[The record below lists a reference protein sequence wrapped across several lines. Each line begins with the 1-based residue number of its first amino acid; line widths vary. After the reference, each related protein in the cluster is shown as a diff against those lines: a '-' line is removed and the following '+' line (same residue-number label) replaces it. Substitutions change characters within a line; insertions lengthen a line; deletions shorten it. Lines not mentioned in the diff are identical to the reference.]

1 MGRHAIATCDRRN
14 FALRDGTWKS
24 VFSPMSA
31 PPASDPDGGRHDGAP
46 DPGCRD
52 VYTAIMAVREV
63 IRMGHPVLRQVAQ
76 PVGAFG
82 TPELRSLVTDMDDTM
97 RALSGAGIAAPQVG
111 VSLRVVI
118 FEVTEN
124 PRYPHVQ
131 PIPYTVLVNPVLTP
145 LGEDTEEGWEG
156 CLSVPGM
163 RGLVPR
169 YRRLR
174 YTGYDLEGTPIDR
187 TVEGFHARVVQ
198 HEVDHLD
205 GILYPQRVRDLRNF
219 GFEDVLAGQMTPMP
233 D

>member
-1 MGRHAIATCDRRN
+1 
-14 FALRDGTWKS
+14 
-24 VFSPMSA
+24 
-31 PPASDPDGGRHDGAP
+31 
-46 DPGCRD
+46 
-52 VYTAIMAVREV
+52 MAVRDV
-63 IRMGHPVLRQVAQ
+63 IRMGHPLLRQVAA
-76 PVGAFG
+76 PVEAFG
-82 TPELRSLVTDMDDTM
+82 TPELRELVSDMDDTM
-97 RALSGAGIAAPQVG
+97 RALSGAGIAAPQIG

-131 PIPYTVLVNPVLTP
+131 PIPYTILVNPVLTP
-145 LGEDTEEGWEG
+145 LGEDMEEGWEG
-156 CLSVPGM
+156 CLSVPAM

-174 YTGYDLEGTPIDR
+174 YTGCDLEGRPIDR

-219 GFEDVLAGQMTPMP
+219 GFEDALAGQMTPMP

>member
-1 MGRHAIATCDRRN
+1 
-14 FALRDGTWKS
+14 
-24 VFSPMSA
+24 
-31 PPASDPDGGRHDGAP
+31 
-46 DPGCRD
+46 
-52 VYTAIMAVREV
+52 MAVRRV
-63 IRMGHPVLRQVAQ
+63 LKMGEPLLRQVAA
-76 PVGAFG
+76 PVARFDA
-82 TPELRSLVTDMDDTM
+82 ELASLVADMDDTM
-97 RALSGAGIAAPQVG
+97 RALSGAGIAAPQIG

-118 FEVTEN
+118 FELRDN
-124 PRYPHVQ
+124 PRYPQLSPV
-131 PIPYTVLVNPVLTP
+131 PYTVLVNPQLTVLD
-145 LGEDTEEGWEG
+145 EQQEEGWEG

-174 YTGYDLEGTPIDR
+174 YQGLDAAGSPIDR

-205 GILYPQRVRDLRNF
+205 GILFPQRVRDLRNF